1 MEYRDYY
8 ETLNVPRS
16 ASADEIK
23 KAYRRLARKYH
34 PDVSKEKNAEEKF
47 KQVQEAYEVLKD
59 PEKRAA
65 YDQLGSNWKAG
76 QEFRPPPDFGGGFE
90 FRGGPRGGGAEF
102 ESSFSDFFSSLFGGG
117 GASPFGNGGGA
128 GPFGSAGARARRA
141 PRKGRDH
148 HARIDIDLEE
158 AFRGGTRTFDLQ
170 RPELSNDGTLQMNRH
185 TVKVNI
191 PAGITEGQQLRL
203 AGQGEGSTT
212 GGGSGDLFLEVHIRP
227 HKQFTLDGRN
237 VTVTLPV
244 APWEAALG
252 SAVQVPTL
260 GGPVEMRIPA
270 GAQSGQKLRLRG
282 RGLPGTPPGDEFVQ
296 LKVVLP
302 PADSPQA
309 RALYEQMQREMPFDA
324 RAADTASQS

>member
-8 ETLNVPRS
+8 QTLNVPRT

-23 KAYRRLARKYH
+23 KSYRRLARKYH
-34 PDVSKEKNAEEKF
+34 PDVSKEKDAEAKF
-47 KQVQEAYEVLKD
+47 KAVQEAYEVLKD

-76 QEFRPPPDFGGGFE
+76 QDFRPPPDFGGGFE
-90 FRGGPRGGGAEF
+90 FRGPPPGGQGAEF
-102 ESSFSDFFSSLFGGG
+102 DSSFSDFFSSLFGAGG
-117 GASPFGNGGGA
+117 GSPFGGAGSTPFGGA
-128 GPFGSAGARARRA
+128 GARRRSA

-158 AFRGGTRTFDLQ
+158 AYRGAARTFELQ
-170 RPELSNDGTLQMNRH
+170 RPALADDGTLQMSKH

-191 PAGITEGQQLRL
+191 PAGITDGQQLRL
-203 AGQGEGSTT
+203 AGQGEPSTS
-212 GGGSGDLFLEVHIRP
+212 GGSAGDLFLEVHTRP
-227 HKQFTLDGRN
+227 SKQFQLEGRD

-252 SAVQVPTL
+252 STVTVPTL
-260 GGPVEMRIPA
+260 GGPVEMRIPQ
-270 GAQSGQKLRLRG
+270 GAQSGQRLRLRG
-282 RGLPGTPPGDEFVQ
+282 RGLPGNPPGDEFVQ

-309 RALYEQMQREMPFDA
+309 RALYEQMQREMAFDA
-324 RAADTASQS
+324 RAADAAH